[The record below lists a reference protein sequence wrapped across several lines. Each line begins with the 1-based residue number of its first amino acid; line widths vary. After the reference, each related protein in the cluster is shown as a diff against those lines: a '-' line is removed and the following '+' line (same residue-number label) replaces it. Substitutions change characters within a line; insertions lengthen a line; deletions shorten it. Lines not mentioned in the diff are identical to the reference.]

1 MKNKISWN
9 RLYRKIYIAS
19 DEVKDKERYDAVA
32 NEIISQP
39 VHSLTKKFGLNGI
52 PEIQLDIYKKYYDIA
67 NKSISPTMQVLE
79 LGSGIGIH
87 SGVLAKNILGGR
99 LFIND
104 ISKVS
109 LEINN
114 KVHPAAV
121 TLNSSMECISLPNNS
136 LDFVFSC
143 AALSYGDP
151 DLVDKEILRLL
162 KVNGNLVILDSLN
175 HNIFYRL
182 NRFIKFLSG
191 KRTFSSISRIPN
203 LNRLD
208 NLSAHFKSTKLFFYG
223 SYLWVIPVFTYLI
236 GRQRSVTLH
245 NILEKY
251 FPSRKNS
258 FKFIMHCEGLIKN
271 SESV

>member
-162 KVNGNLVILDSLN
+162 KVNGNLVILDEPTDGFSAQQLDKMRDVLN
-175 HNIFYRL
+175 QLDVEQLIIVSHEQKIEGFVDNIIR
-182 NRFIKFLSG
+182 
-191 KRTFSSISRIPN
+191 ISKDTGI
-203 LNRLD
+203 
-208 NLSAHFKSTKLFFYG
+208 TKID
-223 SYLWVIPVFTYLI
+223 S
-236 GRQRSVTLH
+236 
-245 NILEKY
+245 
-251 FPSRKNS
+251 
-258 FKFIMHCEGLIKN
+258 
-271 SESV
+271 